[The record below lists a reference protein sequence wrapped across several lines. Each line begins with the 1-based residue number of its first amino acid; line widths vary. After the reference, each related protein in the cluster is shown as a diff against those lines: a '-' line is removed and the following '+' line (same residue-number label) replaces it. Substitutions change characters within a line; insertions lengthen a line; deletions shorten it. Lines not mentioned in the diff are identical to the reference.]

1 MTGARLNR
9 ELVLEAPQKVADG
22 SGGFLE
28 SWIEL
33 GRIWAEVRARPG
45 REVRLGSSVVA
56 RATHQITVRAA
67 PFGAASRPTPTQR
80 FREGP
85 RQFRILSVTEADLSG
100 RHLVCAAVEE
110 IAA

>member
-1 MTGARLNR
+1 M
-9 ELVLEAPQKVADG
+9 LEAPQRVPAG

-28 SWIEL
+28 SWVEL

-45 REVRLGSSVVA
+45 REVRLGASVVA

-67 PFGAASRPTPTQR
+67 PFGAPSRPTPTHR
-80 FREGP
+80 FREGQ
-85 RQFRILSVTEADLSG
+85 RHFRILSVTEADLSG